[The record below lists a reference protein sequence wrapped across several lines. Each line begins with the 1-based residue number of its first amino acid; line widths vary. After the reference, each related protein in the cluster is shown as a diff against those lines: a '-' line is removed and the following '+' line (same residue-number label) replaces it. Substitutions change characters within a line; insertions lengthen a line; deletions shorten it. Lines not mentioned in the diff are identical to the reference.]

1 MHWLKGTTFILV
13 QFRSIFSPVNVIQ
26 TQKVVNYKPAFF
38 LGLFAFL
45 TVSCTEEN
53 FTALKYP
60 GFAGFDTDSEGWH
73 VSEGAIGSYSVTGGN
88 PGGYT
93 VGTDNENGF
102 WYFIASRGFVSET
115 QRSYGRT
122 LSFDLE
128 QSAIDSQA
136 NADDIILT
144 DGTSTLTYNTA
155 YNPKTTW
162 THYSVK
168 LDDVSGWKKGSS
180 NATKEDVLHVLQ
192 NLTDL
197 RIRGEFRA
205 GPDRGGLDN
214 VMIY

>member
-1 MHWLKGTTFILV
+1 MFFKLK
-13 QFRSIFSPVNVIQ
+13 
-26 TQKVVNYKPAFF
+26 KAVNYKPAFF
-38 LGLFAFL
+38 LGLFSFL
-45 TVSCTEEN
+45 TASCAEEN

-73 VSEGAIGSYSVTGGN
+73 VSEGGIGSYSATGGN

-93 VGTDNENGF
+93 VGTDNALGF
-102 WYFIASRGFVSET
+102 WYFIASRSFVNET
-115 QRSYGRT
+115 RRSYGRT

-128 QSAIDSQA
+128 QSATDFQ
-136 NADDIILT
+136 DISKDNVVIT
-144 DGTSTLTYNTA
+144 DGTNTLTFDTA

-168 LDDVSGWKKGSS
+168 LDEFSGWKKGSS
-180 NATKEDVLHVLQ
+180 TATKEDILHVLL

-214 VMIY
+214 VTLY